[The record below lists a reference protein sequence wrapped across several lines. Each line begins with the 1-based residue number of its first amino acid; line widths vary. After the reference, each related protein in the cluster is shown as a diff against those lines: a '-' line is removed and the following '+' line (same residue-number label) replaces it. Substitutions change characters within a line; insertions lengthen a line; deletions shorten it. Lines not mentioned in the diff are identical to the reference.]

1 MNNTIV
7 LCAIPQEVE
16 GLFYTEIFFSGVG
29 KINAAATTEKI
40 IQEHKPKLIINYGTA
55 GSLDPSIK
63 GLVKVTGFVD
73 RDMDATPLNFKLGQ
87 TPYEKDIML
96 GTPEVV
102 CGTGDTFA
110 TAKPKIDCDIVD
122 MEAYAI
128 AKICKK
134 HKVEFLCYKYI
145 SDSADESASS
155 DWEQNVAKGCKQ
167 FKEQVLDK
175 LSQPM
180 IT

>member
-7 LCAIPQEVE
+7 LCALPQEVE
-16 GLFYTEIFFSGVG
+16 GLYNTEIFFTGVG
-29 KINAAATTEKI
+29 KINAAATTEQI
-40 IQEHKPKLIINYGTA
+40 IKDYKPTLVINYGTA
-55 GSLDPSIK
+55 GAVNSNIK
-63 GLVKVTGFVD
+63 GLVQVTGFVD
-73 RDMDATPLNFKLGQ
+73 RDMDARPLNFKLGQ
-87 TPYEKDIML
+87 TPFEKDIML
-96 GTPEVV
+96 GTSEVV

-110 TAKPKIDCDIVD
+110 TEKPAIDCDVVD

-145 SDSADESASS
+145 SDSADESAST

-175 LSQPM
+175 LTQPM
-180 IT
+180 MT

>member
-1 MNNTIV
+1 MIKVIV
-7 LCAIPQEVE
+7 LCALPQEVD
-16 GLFYTEIFFSGVG
+16 GLYNTEIFFTGVG
-29 KINAAATTEKI
+29 KINAASTTEQI
-40 IQEHKPKLIINYGTA
+40 IKDYKPNLVINYGTA
-55 GSLDPSIK
+55 GAVNSNIK
-63 GLVKVTGFVD
+63 GLVQVTGFVD
-73 RDMDATPLNFKLGQ
+73 RDMDARPLNFKLGQ

-110 TAKPKIDCDIVD
+110 TEKPAIDCDVVD

-134 HKVEFLCYKYI
+134 HKVKFLCYKYI
-145 SDSADESASS
+145 SDSADASAST

-175 LSQPM
+175 LTQPM

>member
-7 LCAIPQEVE
+7 LCALPQEVE
-16 GLFYTEIFFSGVG
+16 GLYNTEIFFTGVG
-29 KINAAATTEKI
+29 KINAASTTEQI
-40 IQEHKPKLIINYGTA
+40 IKDYKPKLVINYGTA
-55 GSLDPSIK
+55 GAVNSNIK
-63 GLVKVTGFVD
+63 GLVQVTGFVD
-73 RDMDATPLNFKLGQ
+73 RDMDARPLNFKLGQ
-87 TPYEKDIML
+87 TPFEKDIML

-110 TAKPKIDCDIVD
+110 TEKPAIDCDVVD

-145 SDSADESASS
+145 SDSADDSAST

-175 LSQPM
+175 LTQPM

>member
-1 MNNTIV
+1 MNDIVV
-7 LCAIPQEVE
+7 LCAIPQEIE
-16 GLFYTEIFFSGVG
+16 GLYNTEVYFTGVG
-29 KINAAATTEKI
+29 KVNAAATTAQI
-40 IQEHKPKLIINYGTA
+40 LQEHKPKLVINYGTA
-55 GSLDPSIK
+55 GSLNPNIK

-73 RDMDATPLNFKLGQ
+73 RDMDVRPLNFKLGQ

-96 GTPEVV
+96 GTEEVV

-110 TAKPKIDCDIVD
+110 TSKPKIDCDIVD

-134 HKVEFLCYKYI
+134 HKVKFLCYKYI
-145 SDSADESASS
+145 SDSADSNASS
-155 DWEQNVAKGCKQ
+155 DWEKNVAKGCKL
-167 FKEQVLDK
+167 FKEEVLDK

>member
-1 MNNTIV
+1 MNTIV

-16 GLFYTEIFFSGVG
+16 GLHYTDVFFTGVG
-29 KINAAATTEKI
+29 KINAAATTEQI
-40 IQEHKPKLIINYGTA
+40 IKDYKPKVIINYGTA
-55 GSLDPSIK
+55 GSLKSNVS

-73 RDMDATPLNFKLGQ
+73 RDMDARPLNFKLGQ

-96 GTPEVV
+96 GTAEVV

-110 TAKPKIDCDIVD
+110 TEKPKIDCDIVD

-134 HKVEFLCYKYI
+134 HKVDFLCYKYI
-145 SDSADESASS
+145 SDSADSNASD
-155 DWEQNVAKGCKQ
+155 DWAKNVAKGCKQ
-167 FKEQVLDK
+167 FRDEILDN
-175 LSQPM
+175 LSQPL

>member
-1 MNNTIV
+1 MNIA
-7 LCAIPQEVE
+7 LIIALPQEAE
-16 GLFYTEIFFSGVG
+16 GIDEYPVYLSGCG
-29 KINAAATTEKI
+29 KVNATIATMTAI
-40 IQEHKPKLIINYGTA
+40 RDGADCIINYGTA
-55 GSLDPSIK
+55 GTVSEQS
-63 GLVKVTGFVD
+63 GLLEVTGFVD

-180 IT
+180 MT